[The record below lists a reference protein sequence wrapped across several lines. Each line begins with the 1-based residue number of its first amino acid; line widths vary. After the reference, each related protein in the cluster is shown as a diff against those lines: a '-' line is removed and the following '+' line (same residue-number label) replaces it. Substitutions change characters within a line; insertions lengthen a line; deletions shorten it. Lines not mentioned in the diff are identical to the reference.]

1 VPADLTVT
9 LSRQRLVAR
18 LFSLLDA
25 PDPDF
30 AVVTP

>member
-1 VPADLTVT
+1 MKVT
-9 LSRQRLVAR
+9 GDVGGLVE
-18 LFSLLDA
+18 LLGYLRV